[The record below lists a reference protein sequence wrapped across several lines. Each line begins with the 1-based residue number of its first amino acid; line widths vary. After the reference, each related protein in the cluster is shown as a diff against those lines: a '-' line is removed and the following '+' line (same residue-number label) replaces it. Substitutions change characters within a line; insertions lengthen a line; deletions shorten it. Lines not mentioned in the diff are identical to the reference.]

1 MRFPDLEK
9 KTNLRDRLSREET
22 GGKRWSLFKR
32 RLRLFY
38 LRLLRLKGEPGE
50 VAGGLA
56 IGVFIGMTPTV
67 PLHTILAVLFALI
80 FGKSKLAAA
89 IGVWVANP
97 ICLPFVYI
105 LDFKV
110 GRWITGTHP
119 PSWVP
124 THFSVK
130 HMMDVGWGVSYP
142 LLIGGL
148 VTGFLL
154 AIPAYF
160 MTKRVI
166 ILYRKKR
173 RKRLL
178 PLESPVEKN

>member
-1 MRFPDLEK
+1 MRFPDLEEK
-9 KTNLRDRLSREET
+9 GIHKDRPGQEGS
-22 GGKRWSLFKR
+22 GGKRWSLWKR

-38 LRLLRLKGEPGE
+38 LRLLRLKGGPGE
-50 VAGGLA
+50 VAGGMA

-67 PLHTILAVLFALI
+67 PFHTILAVLFALI

-97 ICLPFVYI
+97 IALPFVYI

-110 GRWITGTHP
+110 GQWITGTDP
-119 PSWVP
+119 PAFVP
-124 THFSVK
+124 AHFSVK
-130 HMMDVGWGVSYP
+130 HVIDVGWGVSYP

-154 AIPAYF
+154 AIPSYF
-160 MTKRVI
+160 ITKRLI
-166 ILYRKKR
+166 ILYRNKR
-173 RKRLL
+173 RKRPLA
-178 PLESPVEKN
+178 LESPAAKN